1 MDAAGVTGNKTR
13 LASCDVTLTTNAWI
27 GILALA
33 AGCSGSSGKAP
44 ASGTGGAGP
53 DEADAAPAAT
63 GGSKGTG
70 GSSPADARAAD
81 LAPAPDVA
89 EHPDVALAPDT
100 ARPDTAPDSGGSD
113 AAAAGAALHNYVFS
127 IECPPGTSDECNVP
141 DARRL
146 KTSAPLSFGGDPAVT
161 YRVRLHFC
169 GPVEGRKYAGCM
181 KATPTSDP
189 LFCMDGT
196 PVPMSGGDQYV
207 DTYPTYEMKVSAPA
221 HSYFVN
227 SRDLRDTLMKIDY
240 SAELEIRGGATIT
253 FSTTSREQIT
263 FTSRKLT
270 PPITCPGVPGLTQPF
285 NGQFIHVTVLSAE
298 AR

>member
-1 MDAAGVTGNKTR
+1 M
-13 LASCDVTLTTNAWI
+13 L
-27 GILALA
+27 LALA
-33 AGCSGSSGKAP
+33 ASCGSSSGGRP
-44 ASGTGGAGP
+44 VSGTGGAGE
-53 DEADAAPAAT
+53 DEPDAAAPPT
-63 GGSKGTG
+63 GGAKGTG
-70 GSSPADARAAD
+70 GSSPADARGVD
-81 LAPAPDVA
+81 LAPPPDA
-89 EHPDVALAPDT
+89 SEPPDLATKPDL
-100 ARPDTAPDSGGSD
+100 RPDTAPDSGGGGAGGS
-113 AAAAGAALHNYVFS
+113 AGAALDNYVFS
-127 IECPPGTSDECNVP
+127 VECPSGNGGECNVP
-141 DARRL
+141 DAKRL
-146 KTSAPLSFGGDPAVT
+146 KTSAPLAFGGDPTVT

-169 GPVEGRKYAGCM
+169 GPVEGRKYSGCM
-181 KATPTSDP
+181 KSTPTSDP

-240 SAELEIRGGATIT
+240 GAELEIKGGATIT
-253 FSTTSREQIT
+253 FSTTSREEIT

-298 AR
+298 PK